1 MPEPAIFYFS
11 GSGQIQCPALAPA
24 PSPTPNDTPTPS
36 PTHCPP
42 YLPRPPT
49 ATITRRLYCRPPRPS
64 TVLQPLGTPTEKI

>member
-11 GSGQIQCPALAPA
+11 GSGQIQSPALAPS
-24 PSPTPNDTPTPS
+24 PSPTPNDTPS

-42 YLPRPPT
+42 YRPRPPT